1 MRAETYHRPAAAVR
15 RGGSDGSA
23 LSAKF
28 TKSKIPRGIGHA
40 YRRCEIY
47 LLRST
52 CDDVSTFNPEPVA
65 RHRAAAQA
73 HTCTTQGARTVERL
87 ALAALEVLPAA
98 LLLAR
103 RWLLQVTGAYS
114 TSTLCFLIMLS
125 IAVNLKGKRL
135 TSRLLRSRMPKCELC
150 EATRDSLRP

>member
-1 MRAETYHRPAAAVR
+1 MV
-15 RGGSDGSA
+15 SDTLIAG
-23 LSAKF
+23 AK
-28 TKSKIPRGIGHA
+28 
-40 YRRCEIY
+40 Y

-52 CDDVSTFNPEPVA
+52 CDDVSTFNPSRDTA
-65 RHRAAAQA
+65 RRPK